1 MTTMTASA
9 REGQPTGDCYWY
21 IDGSTK
27 TLTISGNGAMDDYAE
42 ATETPW
48 YAQRKDIQKVIVEEG
63 VTNIG
68 DRAFHSLENLSF
80 VNIAQT
86 VQTIGKY
93 AFRGCHSLEFVTIPA
108 AVTVIDLDAFYQCT
122 SIKDVFM
129 YADPT
134 ALTWKDTDCDDFMGL
149 KKTVCHVS
157 GDAEAWTSAFGKTIN
172 ITFVADGVI
181 APTVSDTYYNLT
193 TGDNAHGS
201 VVFYAP
207 SANATKA
214 AGSSAVIVEV
224 TPDEGYIVDHITAK
238 IFGTWEQA
246 KSRRALIPAGTVE
259 LPIVQDIDFKKL
271 QENSWRFT
279 MPEGDVVLNVVYR
292 KLLTSATISEITE
305 QQYSGE
311 ALEPAVTVTD
321 GTTQL
326 VQDIDY
332 TVSYEDNTNSGNG
345 TVRVKG
351 IGNYTG
357 EISRTF
363 TITPKS
369 TDDLTVEVAEEAK
382 AGEVPAILVKDG
394 EKTLQEGQDY
404 TISYKDGDG
413 NDVTKD
419 DMAKGGDFKA
429 VITFKNYSGSIDK
442 PISVTPQETTGI
454 AALSQEKAAT
464 VYDLQGRRIKGNAKG
479 VVIKDGKKTLVK

>member
-1 MTTMTASA
+1 MKKIFFALLALVMTTMTASA
-9 REGQPTGDCYWY
+9 RVGQPTGDCYWY

-108 AVTVIDLDAFYQCT
+108 AVTTIDLDAFYQCT

-134 ALTWKDTDCDDFMGL
+134 TLTWKDTDCDDFMGL

-172 ITFVADGVI
+172 
-181 APTVSDTYYNLT
+181 
-193 TGDNAHGS
+193 
-201 VVFYAP
+201 
-207 SANATKA
+207 
-214 AGSSAVIVEV
+214 
-224 TPDEGYIVDHITAK
+224 
-238 IFGTWEQA
+238 
-246 KSRRALIPAGTVE
+246 
-259 LPIVQDIDFKKL
+259 
-271 QENSWRFT
+271 
-279 MPEGDVVLNVVYR
+279 
-292 KLLTSATISEITE
+292 
-305 QQYSGE
+305 
-311 ALEPAVTVTD
+311 
-321 GTTQL
+321 
-326 VQDIDY
+326 
-332 TVSYEDNTNSGNG
+332 
-345 TVRVKG
+345 
-351 IGNYTG
+351 
-357 EISRTF
+357 
-363 TITPKS
+363 
-369 TDDLTVEVAEEAK
+369 
-382 AGEVPAILVKDG
+382 
-394 EKTLQEGQDY
+394 
-404 TISYKDGDG
+404 
-413 NDVTKD
+413 
-419 DMAKGGDFKA
+419 
-429 VITFKNYSGSIDK
+429 
-442 PISVTPQETTGI
+442 VTPQETTGI

-479 VVIKDGKKTLVK
+479 VVIKGGKKTLVK